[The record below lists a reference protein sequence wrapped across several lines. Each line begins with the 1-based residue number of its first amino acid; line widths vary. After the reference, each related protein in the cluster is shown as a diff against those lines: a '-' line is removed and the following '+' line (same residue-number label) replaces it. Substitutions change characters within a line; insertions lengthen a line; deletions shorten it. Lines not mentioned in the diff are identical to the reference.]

1 MNCCEVKEGGIEI
14 ISETENVT
22 DDGSVAGIWNL
33 LIKWNMMGL
42 DVKFDT
48 HVGTLFSRLGST
60 LTTFSEDNQPFEGSK
75 TKMKDLQVR

>member
-1 MNCCEVKEGGIEI
+1 MSSCENDFQVKEGGIEI

-33 LIKWNMMGL
+33 LIRWNMMGL

-48 HVGTLFSRLGST
+48 HISTLFRTDHKSALYPLR
-60 LTTFSEDNQPFEGSK
+60 P
-75 TKMKDLQVR
+75 